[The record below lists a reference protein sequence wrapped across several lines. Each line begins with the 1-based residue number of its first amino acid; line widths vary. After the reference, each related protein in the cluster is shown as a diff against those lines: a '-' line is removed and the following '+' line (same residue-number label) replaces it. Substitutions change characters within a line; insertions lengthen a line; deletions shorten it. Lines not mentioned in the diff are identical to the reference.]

1 MSRMLLL
8 SLILSLTACQ
18 SGGEP
23 QPATDTSPA
32 QDAPTSQPAAAP
44 KVDATQL
51 APAPQ
56 AGESV
61 ATFAGGCFW
70 CMEGPFE
77 QVEGVR
83 AVLSGYTGGPE
94 QGPTYKQVSSGS
106 TGHTEAVIV
115 YYDPNKVGYDK
126 LVDVF
131 WRSMNPTDAGG
142 QFADRG
148 PHYRPAIFFHTPE
161 QEKAAQASKAA
172 LQASGRFTDPI
183 VVPIQPASDFWVAED
198 YHQDY
203 YKTNA
208 DHYNR
213 YKVGSGRAGFLK
225 EVWGE

>member
-1 MSRMLLL
+1 MSRTLLL
-8 SLILSLTACQ
+8 LLLLSLTACQ

-44 KVDATQL
+44 KADATQL

-56 AGESV
+56 PGESV

-83 AVLSGYTGGPE
+83 AVLSGYTGGLE
-94 QGPTYKQVSSGS
+94 QGPTYKQVSAGR
-106 TGHTEAVIV
+106 TGH
-115 YYDPNKVGYDK
+115 
-126 LVDVF
+126 
-131 WRSMNPTDAGG
+131 TDAGG

-172 LQASGRFTDPI
+172 LQASGRFTKPI
-183 VVPIQPASDFWVAED
+183 VVPIQPATDFWVAED

-225 EVWGE
+225 QVWGQ